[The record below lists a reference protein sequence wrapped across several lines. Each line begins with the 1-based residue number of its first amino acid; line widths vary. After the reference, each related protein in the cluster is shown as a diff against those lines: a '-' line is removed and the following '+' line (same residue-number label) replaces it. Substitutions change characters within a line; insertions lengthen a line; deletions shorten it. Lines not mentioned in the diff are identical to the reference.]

1 MCVFSADKHQGDAGH
16 HHGVC
21 GTHRSRR
28 DAIQQHQNVIR
39 KEVIQ
44 ERDRSA
50 YLRANKRGRRHRVAT

>member
-16 HHGVC
+16 RHGVRC
-21 GTHRSRR
+21 THRSRR

-44 ERDRSA
+44 TRDRSA
-50 YLRANKRGRRHRVAT
+50 YLCAKRGRRHRVAS